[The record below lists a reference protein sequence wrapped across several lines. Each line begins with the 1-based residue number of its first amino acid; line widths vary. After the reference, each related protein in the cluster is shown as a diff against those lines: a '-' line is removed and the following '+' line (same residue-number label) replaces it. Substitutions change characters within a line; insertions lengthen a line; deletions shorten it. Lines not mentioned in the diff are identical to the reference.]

1 MNKYF
6 LIDTGFWI
14 ALIFKDD
21 IHHEEANFIFEKIN
35 KGKLVIPWPTLYEL
49 LRTKFIKF
57 PDKLIHLQKIFIKNN
72 ILKIDD
78 AKYKEQALNTTFDD
92 NIKYKKRSSLVD
104 NLISEI
110 LKDLE
115 QNFDYLISFDCR
127 GKFDFYCKKR
137 RILLINEYTYNQL
150 L

>member
-1 MNKYF
+1 MDGELALKYARSRKTTSDF
-6 LIDTGFWI
+6 DRADRQQDL
-14 ALIFKDD
+14 
-21 IHHEEANFIFEKIN
+21 
-35 KGKLVIPWPTLYEL
+35 LYA
-49 LRTKFIKF
+49 I
-57 PDKLIHLQKIFIKNN
+57 
-72 ILKIDD
+72 
-78 AKYKEQALNTTFDD
+78 KEQALNTTFDD